1 MGSIHY
7 FTIYLRDGSV
17 ISFNKPYN
25 FYDRGIIEKC
35 MENAADDEIVTIRYG
50 DGEDLLIPKKN
61 ILFIKIRLE
70 EPAERAKEAI

>member
-1 MGSIHY
+1 MGFTQF

-17 ISFNKPYN
+17 ISFIKPYN

-35 MENAADDEIVTIRYG
+35 MENAANDEIVTIRNG

-61 ILFIKIRLE
+61 ILFVKLRIE
-70 EPAERAKEAI
+70 EGG